1 MPDTGAPWNIPYVE
15 PSDLVRVYPAANE
28 ASALAVA
35 AGLTESS
42 RLRQVVQTVK
52 TDTFTANPAFG
63 VETGDVTGLTVSIT
77 PASAS
82 NKVLVSAVVNL
93 SVEAS
98 TGSIVS
104 LYRGGSIVSG
114 AVGALVGVRPQG
126 TSGGSA
132 GTTAY
137 SSVIFEFL
145 DSPATTSATVY
156 SVRLRH
162 TNNSASRNMAVNQ
175 TIDNGND
182 ARGTRVVSTITAIEV
197 TA

>member
-1 MPDTGAPWNIPYVE
+1 MADTGNPWFIPFAE
-15 PSDLVRVYPAANE
+15 PSDLVRDWPALS
-28 ASALAVA
+28 SAVGTAVA

-42 RLRQVVQTVK
+42 RWRQVVQTVK

-77 PASAS
+77 PASAT
-82 NKVLVSAVVNL
+82 NKVLIFAVVNI
-93 SVEAS
+93 SVEAA

-104 LYRGGSIVSG
+104 LYRDGSIVSG
-114 AVGALVGVRPQG
+114 SVGALVGARPQG

-132 GTTAY
+132 GTVAY
-137 SSVIFEFL
+137 SSVTFNYL

-162 TNNSASRNMAVNQ
+162 MNNAANRNMAVNQ
-175 TIDNGND
+175 TIDDSND
-182 ARGTRVVSTITAIEV
+182 ERGTRVVSTITAVEV